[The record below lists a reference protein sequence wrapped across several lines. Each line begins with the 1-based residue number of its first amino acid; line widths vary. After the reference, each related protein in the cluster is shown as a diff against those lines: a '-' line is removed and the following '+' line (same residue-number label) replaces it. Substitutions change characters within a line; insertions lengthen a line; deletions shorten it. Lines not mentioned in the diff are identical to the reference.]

1 MGWLLTL
8 LLAVPQVEGTVQVE
22 MWFSRESYCTFAQA
36 KFTEQPM
43 YSLPKGLNQ
52 GTGRTPVTV
61 TGSSCRE
68 LGPEEANRVPAHMRT
83 KATPEAD
90 TGF

>member
-8 LLAVPQVEGTVQVE
+8 LLAVPQIEGTVQVE

-43 YSLPKGLNQ
+43 YSLPKGPKQ
-52 GTGRTPVTV
+52 DTVRTPVAV
-61 TGSSCRE
+61 TDSTCRE
-68 LGPEEANRVPAHMRT
+68 LGSGEANRVPPHMRAQ
-83 KATPEAD
+83 ATPEAD

>member
-22 MWFSRESYCTFAQA
+22 MWFSRESYCTFAQS

-43 YSLPKGLNQ
+43 YSLKQ
-52 GTGRTPVTV
+52 GAARTAVTV
-61 TGSSCRE
+61 TDSSCRE
-68 LGPEEANRVPAHMRT
+68 LGPGDANRVPSHMRGRG
-83 KATPEAD
+83 ATPQAD
-90 TGF
+90 SGF

>member
-8 LLAVPQVEGTVQVE
+8 FLAVPQVDGTVQVE
-22 MWFSRESYCTFAQA
+22 MWFSRESYCSFARK

-43 YSLPKGLNQ
+43 YSLGKG
-52 GTGRTPVTV
+52 TPRVPVTV
-61 TGSSCRE
+61 TDSTCRE
-68 LGPEEANRVPAHMRT
+68 LGPDDGDRVPAHMRAQT
-83 KATPEAD
+83 QPPTAG

>member
-8 LLAVPQVEGTVQVE
+8 MLAVPQVDGTVQVE

-43 YSLPKGLNQ
+43 YNLTEGAV
-52 GTGRTPVTV
+52 RRAVTV
-61 TGSSCRE
+61 TDSNCRE
-68 LGPEEANRVPAHMRT
+68 LGPEEANRVPSHMRARRT
-83 KATPEAD
+83 TPEAD

>member
-22 MWFSRESYCTFAQA
+22 MWFSRESYCTFVQS

-43 YSLPKGLNQ
+43 YSLTQ
-52 GTGRTPVTV
+52 GAPRVPVTV
-61 TGSSCRE
+61 KDSTCRE
-68 LGPEEANRVPAHMRT
+68 LGPEETNRAPAHMRPQT
-83 KATPEAD
+83 TPQAD

>member
-8 LLAVPQVEGTVQVE
+8 MLAVPQVEGTVQVE
-22 MWFSRESYCTFAQA
+22 MWFSRESYCTFARS

-43 YSLPKGLNQ
+43 YSLPRGSKQ
-52 GTGRTPVTV
+52 GAVRTPVTV
-61 TGSSCRE
+61 TGSTCRE
-68 LGPEEANRVPAHMRT
+68 LGPGEANRMPPHMRAQ
-83 KATPEAD
+83 ATPEAD